1 MASCFLACFK
11 FHYYMITQSNF
22 KNSNRGVSK
31 ISTVVSAFSPISS
44 HSNYHLPRREVED
57 TKLILHLPLLH
68 LELRQLNKIT
78 SFRKSPFSICRKLDS
93 GCRNLVILDCSW
105 WQGCGIDSYQRL
117 FFKFEICQLFQI

>member
-1 MASCFLACFK
+1 
-11 FHYYMITQSNF
+11 MITQSNF

-78 SFRKSPFSICRKLDS
+78 SFRKSPFSNAASWILAAVIWLSWIAHGDKVVASIPIKDS
-93 GCRNLVILDCSW
+93 FSNLKFAN
-105 WQGCGIDSYQRL
+105 
-117 FFKFEICQLFQI
+117 FFKSN